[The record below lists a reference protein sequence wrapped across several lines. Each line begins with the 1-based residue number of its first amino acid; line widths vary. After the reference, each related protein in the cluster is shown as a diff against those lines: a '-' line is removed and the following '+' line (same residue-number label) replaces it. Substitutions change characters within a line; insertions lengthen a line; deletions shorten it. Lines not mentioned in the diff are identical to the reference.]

1 RIDMD
6 GIQKYTGSYSNESP
20 PQNLNRPIGNP
31 SQTII
36 PNDVITVLIYW
47 NANIANGANMKI
59 TFYTGLLGAGDA
71 YTFNLD
77 SAGNGLPN
85 C

>member
-1 RIDMD
+1 MN
-6 GIQKYTGSYSNESP
+6 GIQKYTGIYLSGGA

-36 PNDVITVLIYW
+36 PNQVINVLVYW
-47 NANIANGANMKI
+47 NANIANGANIII
-59 TFYTGLLGAGDA
+59 TFYTGLLGTGDA